1 MNPLE
6 GLPVDAENGVSPVT
20 RGEDDVDQQLI
31 PLTKGMD
38 VYGAEGDK
46 VGSIQD
52 VQDDYVLVEKGFFFP
67 KDYYIPWSA
76 IQGVTEDNEVYLTIS
91 KDEALNQQWDT
102 LPQGDAIGTN
112 YTGTTT
118 GTDYAGATPGDYAT
132 GATTTDGTST
142 TISSDYTA
150 DTTGV
155 DTGAATTG
163 DTTRVPVYEEQVT
176 PVKRPVSRGA
186 VRIEKVLVTENRTVE
201 VPVTEERVRVTRVNT
216 DEPVSGD
223 ATGLFEEGV
232 VEVPL
237 TGEEVSL
244 EKTARKTGEVVVEK
258 ERDAHTE
265 QVAGTVR
272 REDVRVDDETVTGTT
287 DDARRRS

>member
-1 MNPLE
+1 
-6 GLPVDAENGVSPVT
+6 
-20 RGEDDVDQQLI
+20 VDQQLI

-38 VYGAEGDK
+38 VFGAEGDK

-52 VQDDYVLVEKGFFFP
+52 VQDDYILVEKGFFFP
-67 KDYYIPWSA
+67 KDYYIPWNA
-76 IQGVTEDNEVYLTIS
+76 IQGVTEDNDVYLTIG
-91 KDEALNQQWDT
+91 KDEALNQRWDT
-102 LPQGDAIGTN
+102 LPAGDATGAS

-118 GTDYAGATPGDYAT
+118 GTDYTGATPGDYAT
-132 GATTTDGTST
+132 GATTTGATST
-142 TISSDYTA
+142 TISGDYTA

-155 DTGAATTG
+155 DTEAVATG

-186 VRIEKVLVTENRTVE
+186 VRIEKVLVTENRTVD
-201 VPVTEERVRVTRVNT
+201 VPVTEERVRVTRVDT
-216 DEPVSGD
+216 DEPVSAD
-223 ATGLFEEGV
+223 ATDLFEEGV

-237 TGEEVSL
+237 QGEEVSL

-272 REDVRVDDETVTGTT
+272 REDVRVDDETVTDAAT
-287 DDARRRS
+287 DNLRRRRSA